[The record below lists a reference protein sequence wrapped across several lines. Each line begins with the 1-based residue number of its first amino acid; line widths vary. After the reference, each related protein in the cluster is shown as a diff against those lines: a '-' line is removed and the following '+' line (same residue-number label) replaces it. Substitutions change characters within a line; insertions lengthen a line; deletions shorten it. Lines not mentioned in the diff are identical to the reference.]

1 MLRLAS
7 LTPWCLSATR
17 LAPPD
22 LLGSCAGHVE
32 AGQEPGS
39 LCLLLA
45 AAVAAAL
52 GSLRVVPVWG
62 PTMGMSLAGA
72 SGVGLGLLVLRL
84 FACVNPVTDASGFP
98 YRPSFD
104 GGPSWYTGAV
114 SCGRRHRPLRV
125 GGRHVRVSRAC
136 VCVCVP
142 LLAASIGLASRPRFS
157 AAHLFL
163 WAVWVCSLF
172 ARPPLRWAPLVCGCC
187 CVFSF
192 FPFSLRVLVALGLGV
207 LLSRPPSFLF
217 SPPLSP
223 ILFLFY
229 LCFLLV
235 AFFFHFLFYF
245 FRCVLSVRCGA
256 GSYVLGCALCC
267 AVLLWPFYPGRGR
280 FVLALCRS
288 VLPRCACSLCVVS
301 CRVSRV
307 PWRRAGAVSLPC
319 AASGALFGCF
329 VLLSCSAALA
339 ACRFPPVL
347 WWGCP
352 VAPGLVVLF
361 RLALVCLVLVS
372 LVLCLPRC
380 GVPCGVVHP
389 PRPPARCA
397 LFFSLGGCAG
407 SAAPRLV
414 LVPCVVRCRALCL
427 VVLRC
432 VVCCAFC
439 LVLYGVLVLGR
450 VLVPYCPERC
460 CAGSCCAVSV
470 VFCCC
475 VLLSSLLVFLCV
487 VPCLSVLPRA
497 VSVSLVLCRV
507 AFLCWFALRCA
518 VWCSAVPWCLSW
530 PCAVLFV
537 LLRCSGSVL
546 PCPLLWRI
554 VVLCMSLGAVLCRRP
569 MLPVFRVL
577 SFLLPCF
584 WAPLFSWRLLC
595 GAVLVC
601 PRRCSLSGALS
612 PLCVWLLV
620 VSGCLLLGL
629 AVLRCLM
636 VVPGV
641 VFRWCCP
648 CLAAWLV
655 ALWFV
660 VVYLGAP
667 LPCAVFCG
675 AVLSCCAA
683 VLCCSFASLHVPVFC
698 FLRLRVA
705 SMQKPKINTPW
716 EPDIQFLE

>member
-1 MLRLAS
+1 MPPASVLGCLCCGCLRVLTRS
-7 LTPWCLSATR
+7 LTRPVSPTARLSTGDPPGTRGLFRVDADTAPFESEDAT
-17 LAPPD
+17 
-22 LLGSCAGHVE
+22 
-32 AGQEPGS
+32 
-39 LCLLLA
+39 
-45 AAVAAAL
+45 
-52 GSLRVVPVWG
+52 
-62 PTMGMSLAGA
+62 
-72 SGVGLGLLVLRL
+72 SG
-84 FACVNPVTDASGFP
+84 
-98 YRPSFD
+98 
-104 GGPSWYTGAV
+104 
-114 SCGRRHRPLRV
+114 
-125 GGRHVRVSRAC
+125 SRARVC
-136 VCVCVP
+136 VCVC
-142 LLAASIGLASRPRFS
+142 LSWPRR
-157 AAHLFL
+157 LG
-163 WAVWVCSLF
+163 W
-172 ARPPLRWAPLVCGCC
+172 PPG
-187 CVFSF
+187 
-192 FPFSLRVLVALGLGV
+192 RVLVRLT
-207 LLSRPPSFLF
+207 F
-217 SPPLSP
+217 S
-223 ILFLFY
+223 
-229 LCFLLV
+229 
-235 AFFFHFLFYF
+235 
-245 FRCVLSVRCGA
+245 CGR
-256 GSYVLGCALCC
+256 SGCALCLLGPLC
-267 AVLLWPFYPGRGR
+267 AGLPLFVVVAVFFPFFPFLSVFWLHWALASCCPGPPLFFSPLPSPLFCSCFTFVFCWLRFFSTSFFISSVVCCLCGAVLVRMSWAVRCVAQCCCGRSTPAGAGL
-280 FVLALCRS
+280 FL
-288 VLPRCACSLCVVS
+288 RCVVRCSLVVPVLCVLSPVVF
-301 CRVSRV
+301 RVSR
-307 PWRRAGAVSLPC
+307 GAVLAPFLFPVPPLVPCLDALSSCLVPRRLRPVVSLRFC
-319 AASGALFGCF
+319 GGVALLRQVLLCCFALRWF
-329 VLLSCSAALA
+329 VLCWS
-339 ACRFPPVL
+339 L
-347 WWGCP
+347 WCG
-352 VAPGLVVLF
+352 V
-361 RLALVCLVLVS
+361 
-372 LVLCLPRC
+372 LPRC